1 MLEYRFPGYLPSV
14 EDLPDS
20 DETPVDEDWS
30 WRFPPAKE
38 VRNELQELIPAL
50 LKSILLMLWAE
61 RMDWLFAIDMG
72 IYTDPDQP
80 PIVPDAFLSL
90 GVERCYDEELRPSY
104 VLWDEQVVP
113 SLAIE
118 IVSPTYRNEY
128 TTKLDRYAA
137 MGVLY
142 YIIYSSRRRRKPKL
156 EVHKLI
162 DGAYQLQFG
171 SPVWMPEIGLGIGY
185 ERENYAGV
193 TREWLYWYDEM
204 GKRYPTP
211 NERIEQESQRAQQ
224 ESLRAQQESQRAVR
238 SEQRVEELTRRLRE
252 LGVDPDSL

>member
-1 MLEYRFPGYLPSV
+1 VLKLVGDTRNIFKYDRGKIAMLDYHLPKYLPSA
-14 EDLPDS
+14 EELLDS
-20 DETPVDEDWS
+20 DETPVD
-30 WRFPPAKE
+30 
-38 VRNELQELIPAL
+38 NELQELIPAL
-50 LKSILLMLWAE
+50 LKSILLMLWE
-61 RMDWLFAIDMG
+61 QRMDWLFAIDMG
-72 IYTDPDQP
+72 IYVDPDQP

-90 GVERCYDEELRPSY
+90 GVERCYDEELQPSY

-128 TTKLDRYAA
+128 TTKLERYGA

-156 EVHKLI
+156 EVPKLI
-162 DGAYQLQFG
+162 DGAYQLQLG

-193 TREWLYWYDEM
+193 TREWLYWYDET

-211 NERIEQESQRAQQ
+211 NERIEQEAQLAQQ
-224 ESLRAQQESQRAVR
+224 ESKRAVR

>member
-1 MLEYRFPGYLPSV
+1 MLEYRFPGYLPSA

-20 DETPVDEDWS
+20 DETPVD
-30 WRFPPAKE
+30 
-38 VRNELQELIPAL
+38 NELQELIPAL

-193 TREWLYWYDEM
+193 TREWLYWYDEG

-211 NERIEQESQRAQQ
+211 NERIEQESLRAQQ
-224 ESLRAQQESQRAVR
+224 ESLRAQQEAQRAQQESQRAVR

>member
-1 MLEYRFPGYLPSV
+1 MLDYHRLKYRPSA
-14 EDLPDS
+14 EELPDS
-20 DETPVDEDWS
+20 DENPVD
-30 WRFPPAKE
+30 
-38 VRNELQELIPAL
+38 NELQELIPGL
-50 LKSILLMLWAE
+50 LKSILLMLWEE
-61 RMDWLFAIDMG
+61 RQDWLFAIDMG
-72 IYTDPDQP
+72 IYIDPEEP

-128 TTKLDRYAA
+128 TTKLARYAA

-142 YIIYSSRRRRKPKL
+142 YVIYSSRRRRKAKL

-162 DGAYQLQFG
+162 NGTYQLQFG
-171 SPVWMPEIGLGIGY
+171 SPVWMPEIALGIGY

-193 TREWLYWYDEM
+193 TREWLYWYDET
-204 GKRYPTP
+204 GNRYPTP
-211 NERIEQESQRAQQ
+211 NERIEQES
-224 ESLRAQQESQRAVR
+224 LRAVR

-252 LGVDPDSL
+252 LGVDPDLL